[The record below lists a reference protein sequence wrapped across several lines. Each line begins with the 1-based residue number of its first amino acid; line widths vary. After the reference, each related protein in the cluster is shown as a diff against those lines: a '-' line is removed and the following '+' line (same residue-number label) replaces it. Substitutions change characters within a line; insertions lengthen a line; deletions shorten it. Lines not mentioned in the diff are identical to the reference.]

1 MENHGCPPA
10 LKCLVFV
17 WDELNKDFQAFI
29 NKFMF
34 DRESKDRRLFSRLN
48 SDGKF
53 PVKSNIDD
61 GAAGGPSSTTVWC
74 DLCNSDINM
83 QNDSGAFTN
92 HLKKS
97 HPGCGE
103 SAKGKGYNSSGV
115 YCEGWAGQCGE
126 EGVGATSW
134 YLLCE
139 QCRDRY
145 MMPVKK
151 ANKLY
156 VNNSLS
162 TKTIQESQEAAASQ
176 TNVSNAM
183 AFSKKSVKSFSNY
196 SFEIF
201 GTMRDNAL
209 FLLDLN
215 SHNGNLLSKAP
226 GNDLIA
232 LKSKTCVRQSSLGE
246 HRSQNVSPSHRFSST
261 FVEEKL
267 RKATLQKQIH
277 NSPCYSNNAP
287 EGTTKTQDFLWSPP
301 EVITCLEIM
310 NTRFG
315 ESESCN
321 NFSSDNGRNFSMIGQ
336 NTSRP
341 TNLVNENKFHRSFS
355 MVQGWDFYSTSNDN
369 NVEEESGSSQWME
382 MNNQQQPS
390 RDGQVVMRRKKK
402 CLCDSS
408 ES

>member
-1 MENHGCPPA
+1 M
-10 LKCLVFV
+10 FV

-34 DRESKDRRLFSRLN
+34 DRENKDRRIFSRLN
-48 SDGKF
+48 SDSKF
-53 PVKSNIDD
+53 PTKSSIDE
-61 GAAGGPSSTTVWC
+61 GAVGGPSSTVWC

-83 QNDSGAFTN
+83 QNSIAFTN

-103 SAKGKGYNSSGV
+103 SAKGKGYNSNGV

-176 TNVSNAM
+176 TNASNSM

-215 SHNGNLLSKAP
+215 SHNGNLLAKAAP
-226 GNDLIA
+226 GNELIA
-232 LKSKTCVRQSSLGE
+232 LKTKTSVRQNSLGE

-277 NSPCYSNNAP
+277 NSPCYSNNTA
-287 EGTTKTQDFLWSPP
+287 ENTKTDFLWSPP
-301 EVITCLEIM
+301 ETITCLEIL
-310 NTRFG
+310 NLRFG

-321 NFSSDNGRNFSMIGQ
+321 NFSTDNGRNFSMIGQ
-336 NTSRP
+336 NPVRP
-341 TNLVNENKFHRSFS
+341 TNLMNENKFHRSFS
-355 MVQGWDFYSTSNDN
+355 MVQGWDFYSTPNDN
-369 NVEEESGSSQWME
+369 QEGESGSSQWME
-382 MNNQQQPS
+382 MNNQQPQN

-408 ES
+408 EFIIIELIDLKLM

>member
-1 MENHGCPPA
+1 
-10 LKCLVFV
+10 
-17 WDELNKDFQAFI
+17 
-29 NKFMF
+29 MF
-34 DRESKDRRLFSRLN
+34 DRESKDRRIFSRLN
-48 SDGKF
+48 SDSGKF
-53 PVKSNIDD
+53 PVKSNIED
-61 GAAGGPSSTTVWC
+61 GAVGGPSGSTVWC

-83 QNDSGAFTN
+83 QNDSNAYTS

-103 SAKGKGYNSSGV
+103 SAKGKGYNSNGV

-139 QCRDRY
+139 QCRDRH

-176 TNVSNAM
+176 TTNTASGASTLT
-183 AFSKKSVKSFSNY
+183 FSKKSVKSFSNY

-215 SHNGNLLSKAP
+215 SHNGNLLAKAAP

-232 LKSKTCVRQSSLGE
+232 LKTRSCVRQSSFGE
-246 HRSQNVSPSHRFSST
+246 HRSQNASPSHRFSTT

-277 NSPCYSNNAP
+277 NSPCFSNNAAAA
-287 EGTTKTQDFLWSPP
+287 TTTTSESTAKTDFLWSPP
-301 EVITCLEIM
+301 ETITCLEIM

-321 NFSSDNGRNFSMIGQ
+321 NFSSDNGRNFSLIGQ
-336 NTSRP
+336 NVMRP

-355 MVQGWDFYSTSNDN
+355 MVQGWDFYSTPIVDQHDD
-369 NVEEESGSSQWME
+369 ESGGSQWME
-382 MNNQQQPS
+382 MNAQQPTTTN
-390 RDGQVVMRRKKK
+390 RDGGQVVMRRKKK

-408 ES
+408 ELIEFDERDDEL